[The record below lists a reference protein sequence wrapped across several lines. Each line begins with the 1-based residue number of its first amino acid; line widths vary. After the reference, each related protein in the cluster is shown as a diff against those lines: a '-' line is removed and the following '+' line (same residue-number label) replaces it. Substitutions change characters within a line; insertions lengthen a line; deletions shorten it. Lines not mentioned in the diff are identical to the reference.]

1 MKLTVNLKENSYPI
15 YIENGILNRA
25 GEYIAD
31 LFHGQRIMI
40 VSDDN
45 VFPLYGKQLC
55 DSLSGYECHSLVL
68 PHGEPTKSF
77 DTLPK
82 VYSAMLDAKLTRSD
96 LVIALGGGVIGDL
109 TGFAASTYLRGI
121 KCVQIPTSLLA
132 QVDSSVGGKTAVDLP
147 QGKNLVGA
155 FFHPKMVLID
165 PDVLATL
172 PQRHINNGL
181 AEALKAGLIRDESL
195 FELFETD
202 DPMEHIEKI
211 LYKSLMMKK
220 KVVEIDEREIGVR
233 RILNFGHTIGH
244 GIESY
249 YHLHDVYHGEAVAL
263 GMMKMIKDETIRE
276 RLHPIYQRLNLK
288 EDIDYDRQQV
298 YDFITKDKKIDG
310 GTLTIVLLRKIGEA
324 YLKDIPTE
332 KIKEYL

>member
-1 MKLTVNLKENSYPI
+1 
-15 YIENGILNRA
+15 
-25 GEYIAD
+25 
-31 LFHGQRIMI
+31 
-40 VSDDN
+40 
-45 VFPLYGKQLC
+45 
-55 DSLSGYECHSLVL
+55 
-68 PHGEPTKSF
+68 
-77 DTLPK
+77 
-82 VYSAMLDAKLTRSD
+82 
-96 LVIALGGGVIGDL
+96 
-109 TGFAASTYLRGI
+109 
-121 KCVQIPTSLLA
+121 
-132 QVDSSVGGKTAVDLP
+132 
-147 QGKNLVGA
+147 
-155 FFHPKMVLID
+155 
-165 PDVLATL
+165 
-172 PQRHINNGL
+172 
-181 AEALKAGLIRDESL
+181 
-195 FELFETD
+195 
-202 DPMEHIEKI
+202 
-211 LYKSLMMKK
+211 MMKK

-263 GMMKMIKDETIRE
+263 GMMKMIKDETIRD

>member
-1 MKLTVNLKENSYPI
+1 
-15 YIENGILNRA
+15 
-25 GEYIAD
+25 
-31 LFHGQRIMI
+31 
-40 VSDDN
+40 
-45 VFPLYGKQLC
+45 
-55 DSLSGYECHSLVL
+55 
-68 PHGEPTKSF
+68 
-77 DTLPK
+77 
-82 VYSAMLDAKLTRSD
+82 
-96 LVIALGGGVIGDL
+96 
-109 TGFAASTYLRGI
+109 
-121 KCVQIPTSLLA
+121 
-132 QVDSSVGGKTAVDLP
+132 
-147 QGKNLVGA
+147 
-155 FFHPKMVLID
+155 
-165 PDVLATL
+165 
-172 PQRHINNGL
+172 
-181 AEALKAGLIRDESL
+181 
-195 FELFETD
+195 
-202 DPMEHIEKI
+202 
-211 LYKSLMMKK
+211 MMKK

-276 RLHPIYQRLNLK
+276 RLHPK

>member
-1 MKLTVNLKENSYPI
+1 MMKKITVNLKDKSYPI
-15 YIENGILNRA
+15 LIQRGLLNQV
-25 GEYIAD
+25 
-31 LFHGQRIMI
+31 GQYLEGHRKVMI
-40 VSDDN
+40 VTDEG
-45 VFPLYGKQLC
+45 VPEEYAQRVLAQCGQ
-55 DSLSGYECHSLVL
+55 GYVERVIQ
-68 PHGEPTKSF
+68 GEGAKSME
-77 DTLPK
+77 
-82 VYSAMLDAKLTRSD
+82 VYQQILRRMLKERFSRKD
-96 LVIALGGGVIGDL
+96 LIVALGGGVIGDL
-109 TGFAASTYLRGI
+109 SGFVAATYMRGI
-121 KCVQIPTSLLA
+121 EFINIPTTTLS
-132 QVDSSVGGKTAVDLP
+132 QIDSSIG
-147 QGKNLVGA
+147 Q
-155 FFHPKMVLID
+155 PKMVLID

-195 FELFETD
+195 LELFEMD
-202 DPMEHIEKI
+202 DPMEYIEKI

-310 GTLTIVLLRKIGEA
+310 GTLTIVLLRKAGEA

>member
-1 MKLTVNLKENSYPI
+1 M
-15 YIENGILNRA
+15 
-25 GEYIAD
+25 
-31 LFHGQRIMI
+31 
-40 VSDDN
+40 
-45 VFPLYGKQLC
+45 
-55 DSLSGYECHSLVL
+55 
-68 PHGEPTKSF
+68 
-77 DTLPK
+77 
-82 VYSAMLDAKLTRSD
+82 
-96 LVIALGGGVIGDL
+96 IGDL
-109 TGFAASTYLRGI
+109 SGFVAATYMRGI
-121 KCVQIPTSLLA
+121 EFINIPTTTLS
-132 QVDSSVGGKTAVDLP
+132 QIDSSIGGKVAINLD
-147 QGKNLVGA
+147 GIKNCVGA
-155 FFHPKMVLID
+155 FWQPKMVLID